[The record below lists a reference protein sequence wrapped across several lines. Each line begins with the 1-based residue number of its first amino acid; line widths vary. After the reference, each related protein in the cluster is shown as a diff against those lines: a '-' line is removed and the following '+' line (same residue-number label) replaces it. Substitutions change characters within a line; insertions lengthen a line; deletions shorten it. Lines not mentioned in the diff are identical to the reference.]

1 MEGSTPGL
9 VLEYLPLPEGGARL
23 VRAYGETPCL
33 TLPSALP
40 GPEGAPL
47 PLTELGSYAFS
58 DALRDP
64 PAEGLLRCRL
74 DDTGAARLLP
84 LAGQEEE
91 LHPIA
96 GRFLEEIFLPDGL
109 RVVGSCAFYNCRA
122 LRRLSA
128 GAAPLTLGSDVFLNC
143 FALNELALRAS
154 PDQPTGLFALL
165 NSMTGVLRAIFQPE
179 EADEPEAV
187 FWYPE
192 YWEDIEESP
201 AHILLHSFSGQGYH
215 YRQCFLNG
223 KVLCDEY
230 DAIFSEGHDADD
242 ATVMALLCLDR
253 LRFPYQL
260 GEAAAGEYRAF
271 LSGKTSAVLGRL
283 LKTEDLGAIRALLA
297 LGVMDAAAFQEAA
310 ALASRAGNASAAALL
325 ADAEYRL
332 RSSRPSPRRARY
344 DFDF

>member
-1 MEGSTPGL
+1 MELFTPGL
-9 VLEYLPLPEGGARL
+9 VLEYLPLPGGGARL

-33 TLPSALP
+33 VLPSALP
-40 GPEGAPL
+40 GPEGGPL

-64 PAEGLLRCRL
+64 PAGGLLRCRL
-74 DDTGAARLLP
+74 DETGAARLLP

-109 RVVGSCAFYNCRA
+109 RVIGSCAFYNCRA
-122 LRRLSA
+122 LRRLCA

-143 FALNELALRAS
+143 FALSELVLRAS
-154 PDQPTGLFALL
+154 PDQSTGLFALV
-165 NSMTGVLRAIFQPE
+165 NSMTGALRAIFQPE
-179 EADEPEAV
+179 GAEEPEAV

-223 KVLCDEY
+223 KVLCAEY

-253 LRFPYQL
+253 LRFPHQL
-260 GEAAAGEYRAF
+260 GEAAAGAYRAF
-271 LSGKTSAVLGRL
+271 LSRKTGAVLDRL
-283 LKTEDLGAIRALLA
+283 LKAEDLAAIRALLA
-297 LGVMDAAAFQEAA
+297 LEVMDAAAFSQAA

-325 ADAEYRL
+325 ADAEHTL
-332 RSSRPSPRRARY
+332 RSSQPKARRTRY